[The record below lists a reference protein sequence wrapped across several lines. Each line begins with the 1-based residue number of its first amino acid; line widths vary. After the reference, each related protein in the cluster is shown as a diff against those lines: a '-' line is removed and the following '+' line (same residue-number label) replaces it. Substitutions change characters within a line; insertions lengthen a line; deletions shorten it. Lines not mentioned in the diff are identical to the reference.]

1 MRTRSKRMVVIWI
14 LMVAV
19 SALACSI
26 GPRAQPT
33 QTIPVVMP
41 PEITPNPTAAARAKK
56 NFNQALQE
64 AKGGRE
70 VQFRITP
77 EELTSLV
84 TEVLALRA
92 EIPVSNP
99 QIWFADDN
107 IYVRTDVQ
115 TFGGASISALLV
127 MRPIVTDAGRMQ
139 VEPVS
144 AKMGA
149 FSIPEAIVDNIT
161 ETANETLRDMP
172 FNISVSAIEVRDN
185 ELIITATRT
194 D

>member
-1 MRTRSKRMVVIWI
+1 MRSRSKKMVVIWV
-14 LMVAV
+14 LLAAV
-19 SALACSI
+19 SVLACSI
-26 GPRAQPT
+26 GSGAQPT
-33 QTIPVVMP
+33 KAVPVVMP
-41 PEITPNPTAAARAKK
+41 PEITPNATAAARAKK
-56 NFNQALQE
+56 NFSQAMQE

-77 EELTSLV
+77 EEITSLV
-84 TEVLALRA
+84 VDALALRA
-92 EIPVSNP
+92 EVPVSNP

-107 IYVRTDVQ
+107 IYVLMDVQ
-115 TFGGASISALLV
+115 TFGGASVSALLV
-127 MRPIVTDAGRMQ
+127 MRPVVTADGQMQ

-144 AKMGA
+144 AKMGS
-149 FSIPEAIVDNIT
+149 FSIPDAIVNNIT
-161 ETANETLRDMP
+161 ETANETLREMP